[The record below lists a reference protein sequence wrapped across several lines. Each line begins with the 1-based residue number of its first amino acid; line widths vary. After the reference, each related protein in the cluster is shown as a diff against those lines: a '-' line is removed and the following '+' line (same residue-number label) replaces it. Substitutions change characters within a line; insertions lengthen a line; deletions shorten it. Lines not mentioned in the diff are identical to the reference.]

1 MPKCKEKLTSF
12 KKAQRIMSKFKVKN
26 EIEIIK
32 LENSENRVLAE
43 NIFAPINIPEYDN
56 SAVDGYGFINK
67 KVKKRKLNLVG
78 ESKPGKPFLKKINE
92 NQVIKVFTGA
102 YIINENTN
110 IDTVCMEEECKI
122 FKKEV
127 LIDRNYKTGSNI
139 RKKAEDIKK
148 NSKIFSKGR
157 KIRPLDLAQLS
168 SIGIRKLKVYK
179 KLKVGI
185 FSSGSELSSNKNNK
199 KKYEIYDSN
208 KLALCSLFK
217 RIGCEIIDLGI
228 IKDNKDDTKNK
239 ISKKLSSIDV
249 LVTSGGVSKSK
260 TDEIGKFFYEN
271 GKILFWRLS
280 IKPGRPF
287 IFGEIRNKPFIGLPG
302 NPVAAIV
309 TFFMIVIN
317 FIKNLSGENNVDFVE
332 RILPC
337 NFNVEKKIGRTEW
350 IRGNMFK
357 KDNSFY
363 LERFK
368 STGSGII
375 SSLSQSQGIIELDE
389 ENDYVKKGS
398 LLKFYKYEDMLN

>member
-1 MPKCKEKLTSF
+1 MPKYKEKLTSF

-67 KVKKRKLNLVG
+67 KVKRRKLNLVG

-317 FIKNLSGENNVDFVE
+317 FIKNLSGENNINFVE

-357 KDNSFY
+357 KDNGFY